1 MNKHITENLKYYL
14 TLNKSEHAILL
25 TGKWG
30 SGKTFYINDFIKENT
45 KDKVEFIKISL
56 FGLTKLSSI
65 NNKII
70 FKLLSI
76 KEKGFFGDVANI
88 GVKVLD
94 SFGKKL
100 NLSIQDVPI
109 EQIINKL
116 DKEFIFIFDDLERAN
131 IPISEILGYIN
142 YFIEQS
148 NFKVIIIVNEN
159 EITDNEKFIKFKEK
173 VIGKTFEV
181 RHNFNNVL
189 NSFLKE
195 EKYNLLNENKE
206 IIIDIYNK
214 ANYKNLRHIK
224 QTILDFE
231 YIIKLID
238 NEYIKNKE
246 FVSTLIYHFFALNIE
261 IKEGKLKEDELQ
273 KHNIYSNYLNEHTK
287 TEDNEVAIIF
297 KKYNIPLLFN
307 SDTWI
312 NILFKSNITKDKIN
326 QEINNLSF
334 FLEKQKS
341 ERTSWV
347 KLWNYRELEEKEFK
361 ESLDDVIENF
371 NSCKYEK
378 QTLFL
383 HVIAL
388 LVYFSKNKLCSLS
401 LDNIKEQII
410 KCLKHYKENEYWK
423 NNLLNSN
430 MDFNGTG
437 LGYMNSNDS
446 DFMSLFTLISKEN
459 KIIYNDQIK
468 IQNDTKL
475 ETFLES
481 IKNGNKN
488 FIIEFLLNEFES
500 EPVLKDLSPNLF
512 FNALIDKN
520 NNIGQTGEVLSS
532 RYGDNKTLNG
542 RPFYSYLVDE
552 LEFWN
557 NINTI
562 LEQYLDKHSNGLKI
576 HLLKQFKTYIID
588 DIIQK
593 LTTPISNA

>member
-1 MNKHITENLKYYL
+1 MNKHIAENLKYYL

-30 SGKTFYINDFIKENT
+30 SGKTFFINNFIKENT

-116 DKEFIFIFDDLERAN
+116 DKEFIFIFDDLERTN

-159 EITDNEKFIKFKEK
+159 EITDNEKFTKFKEK

-181 RHNFNNVL
+181 RHNFNDVL
-189 NSFLKE
+189 SSFLKE
-195 EKYNLLNENKE
+195 EKYNLLNKNKE

-246 FVSTLIYHFFALNIE
+246 FISTLVYHFFALNIE
-261 IKEGKLKEDELQ
+261 IKEGKLKEGELQ
-273 KHNIYSNYLNEHTK
+273 KYNRYSNYVNEDKK

-297 KKYNIPLLFN
+297 KKYNISLLFN

-312 NILFKSNITKDKIN
+312 KILFKSNITRDKIN

-334 FLEKQKS
+334 FLEKQES
-341 ERTSWV
+341 ERASWV
-347 KLWNYRELEEKEFK
+347 KLWNYRELEEKEF
-361 ESLDDVIENF
+361 EECLNDVIKNF

-388 LVYFSKNKLCSLS
+388 LVYFSKNKLCNLS
-401 LDNIKEQII
+401 LNDIKEQVN
-410 KCLKHYKENEYWK
+410 KCLEEYKGSEDWK
-423 NNLLNSN
+423 NNLLNSR

-446 DFMSLFTLISKEN
+446 DFISLFNLIIKES
-459 KIIYNDQIK
+459 KIIYNNQIEIKNNTK
-468 IQNDTKL
+468 I
-475 ETFLES
+475 EAFLKS
-481 IKNGNKN
+481 VKNGNKN
-488 FIIEFLLNEFES
+488 FIIEFLLKEFES

-512 FNALIDKN
+512 FNALIEKN
-520 NNIGQTGEVLSS
+520 NNIGQIGEVLSS
-532 RYGDNKTLNG
+532 RYSDNKTLNG
-542 RPFYSYLVDE
+542 KLFYAYLIEE
-552 LEFWN
+552 LDFWN
-557 NINTI
+557 QINVL
-562 LEQYLDKHSNGLKI
+562 LEKYLENNSNSLKI
-576 HLLKQFKTYIID
+576 HLLSQFKTYIVD
-588 DIIQK
+588 DIIKK
-593 LTTPISNA
+593 LTKSVNSV